1 MALLTVLMICV
12 VFVSRKSCAAST
24 LLSTSPTV
32 PWKGEERNE
41 PQKERVGELS
51 LFLAVPGASQCTDID
66 FLSDG
71 LNALDGRVEVFLRAE
86 AVDVYV

>member
-1 MALLTVLMICV
+1 MLLLRCLAPPPL
-12 VFVSRKSCAAST
+12 FPGRERREVSRRK
-24 LLSTSPTV
+24 
-32 PWKGEERNE
+32 KG
-41 PQKERVGELS
+41 VGELS
-51 LFLAVPGASQCTDID
+51 LFLAVPGASQCTHVD